1 MRTSRSSVLLL
12 LVLSATP
19 STAQTLADQGP
30 PAHRLVHKNTVAIR
44 YNPLGLLYDGRFSY
58 RFRLYENESK
68 ALRDN
73 FIGVGIAPTA
83 SPAFLRIGPFVEF
96 NPLSILGFWAAVQFV
111 QYFGTFDLMQGFP
124 GAQSNFSDTAIRQN
138 TANRLVTNG
147 YEVTLGAT
155 FQTKVSVLLI
165 RSQARLVNGNLK
177 LRDGDR
183 VYYDQFYDVAVPN
196 RGWFFTNDFDLLY
209 QGLQN
214 RLVAG
219 ARYTFTAPFYSQ
231 ALHFDPSNA
240 VQEADNSMHRVGP
253 FVGYNFKIDDGA
265 RFNNPTVFVLVQW
278 WAKHRFRTGADTS
291 AALPLIGV
299 GFQFTGDF
307 LPVK

>member
-1 MRTSRSSVLLL
+1 MRALRFSVLLP
-12 LVLSATP
+12 LVLCATP
-19 STAQTLADQGP
+19 SLAQMLAEQGP
-30 PAHRLVHKNTVAIR
+30 PQHRLVHKNTIALR

-58 RFRLYENESK
+58 RFRLYQNDSK

-96 NPLSILGFWAAVQFV
+96 NPLSVFGLWAAVQFV
-111 QYFGTFDLMQGFP
+111 QYFGTFDLLQGFP
-124 GAQSNFSDTAIRQN
+124 GAQSNFSDTAIKQN
-138 TANRLVTNG
+138 TANRLATNG
-147 YEVTLGAT
+147 YEITLGAT
-155 FQTKVSVLLI
+155 FQTKVSSLLI

-183 VYYDQFYDVAVPN
+183 IYYDQFYDVAVPN

-231 ALHFDPSNA
+231 ALHFDPSSG

-265 RFNNPTVFVLVQW
+265 RFNNPTIFILVQW
-278 WAKHRFRTGADTS
+278 WLKHRFRTGADTS
-291 AALPLIGV
+291 AALPLMGV